1 MLRISLL
8 TIATAALW
16 AQSAGQKGPE
26 PPPEVEKAV
35 RARTTEFCELHK
47 QGKFRQ
53 AELMV
58 ADETK
63 DYFYDSAKPRY
74 VSYQIQSIAFN
85 EDFTQARAMV
95 ICEQYLPALGF
106 QGQTV
111 KMLTPFNWK
120 LVNGEWMWY
129 LSKDALLFTPFG
141 SMTEKPRTE
150 LAGKPLDP
158 PAPQV
163 PVVIP
168 TSIEQFLGMIKAD
181 KNTLELKPGAS
192 GQVTITNG
200 MPGLITLEI
209 VQQIPGMEAKLEN
222 ANVPA
227 GGKGVLTVH
236 AGEKPAFGAIQLRV
250 KPIGPPLSI
259 KVTID

>member
-1 MLRISLL
+1 MLRISLIA
-8 TIATAALW
+8 IATAALW

-120 LVNGEWMWY
+120 LVNGQWMWY

-141 SMTEKPRTE
+141 SMTEKPRAE
-150 LAGKPLDP
+150 VAGKPADP
-158 PAPQV
+158 PLPQT

-168 TSIEQFLGMIKAD
+168 TSVEQFFGMIKAD
-181 KNTLELKPGAS
+181 KNTLDLKPGAT
-192 GQVTITNG
+192 GQVTFTNG
-200 MPGLITLEI
+200 TPGMITLVI
-209 VQQIPGMEAKLEN
+209 VQQIPGVEAKLDN
-222 ANVPA
+222 PTVPA
-227 GGKGVLTVH
+227 GGKGVLTVQ
-236 AGEKPAFGAIQLRV
+236 AGDHPVVGAIEVRV
-250 KPIGPPLSI
+250 KPIGPPFAI
-259 KVTID
+259 KVTIE